1 MFLPCGHDFN
11 VVDLD
16 TQLGLGNVFDIGIYG
31 DIMAIKSAMA
41 QACKQTPRCPQCSAS
56 CASVPRYRHI
66 GQFQLAPD
74 TLERLYSKLG
84 RKMRTLARNVQDYR
98 KNLQKGSEWFCENF
112 EPGPLQGKAN
122 AEMIKTRLLFI
133 VPLET
138 AITRYRDQVLVRVE
152 EDITRT
158 ALLLG
163 NTYTP
168 VPVKLSFK
176 IRLDLL
182 YLHCRLTV
190 VQEAAKIIQFLRNL
204 DNPRHT
210 EHMVKVLRMHTIQE
224 IYENKAATEVLVNH
238 CRCHSLLLLEAEAIL
253 LQLNFDSV
261 SECLGGVGNNL
272 GLRERAEQLID
283 ENPGTVGRL
292 RACYEALDPYTKDRD
307 SVVELWTSKTR
318 ELWEKWGD
326 YEMGSLVYCKSGH
339 PYSRKA
345 FPDCPECGGRK
356 GKQERCDDR
365 EVFVKTLDR
374 DSFLK
379 TILTKT

>member
-1 MFLPCGHDFN
+1 
-11 VVDLD
+11 LD

-31 DIMAIKSAMA
+31 DIVAVKSAMA
-41 QACKQTPRCPQCSAS
+41 QACKQTPRCPKCSAS

-74 TLERLYSKLG
+74 TLERLYSKFG

-98 KNLQKGSEWFCENF
+98 NNLQKGSEWFCENF

-122 AEMIKTRLLFI
+122 AAMIKTRLLFI

-138 AITRYRDQVLVRVE
+138 AITRYRDQVLVRAE
-152 EDITRT
+152 EDISRT

-163 NTYTP
+163 SSYTP
-168 VPVKLSFK
+168 VPVTLSFK

-190 VQEAAKIIQFLRNL
+190 VQEAARIIRFLRNL

-224 IYENKAATEVLVNH
+224 IYENKAA
-238 CRCHSLLLLEAEAIL
+238 AE
-253 LQLNFDSV
+253 LNFDSV

-283 ENPGTVGRL
+283 ENPDTAGRL

-307 SVVELWTSKTR
+307 SVVELWTSKSR
-318 ELWEKWGD
+318 EFWEKWGD

-356 GKQERCDDR
+356 GQQERCEDR
-365 EVFVKTLDR
+365 EEFVKTLDR
-374 DSFLK
+374 DLFLK
-379 TILTKT
+379 TIVTKT